1 MGDYLREDAGC
12 FHEQRTGN
20 TPNPDRKSNGA
31 KRRARMIVIGSE
43 THERWWLDVE
53 AGMLRL
59 EVIQEVLRIRYG
71 RK

>member
-1 MGDYLREDAGC
+1 
-12 FHEQRTGN
+12 
-20 TPNPDRKSNGA
+20 
-31 KRRARMIVIGSE
+31 MIVIGSE

-59 EVIQEVLRIRYG
+59 EVIQEVLRVRYG